1 MRKLILQ
8 LATSLDGL
16 IEGPN
21 GEFDWCFTDQDYG
34 MNEFLQQTDTI
45 FFGRKSYD
53 LFKAHIPSSDVPQE
67 ADSFWNA
74 FLSMKQYVFSR
85 NHQQEHG
92 VTYIS
97 HDIVNKVKQIK
108 AEPGKNIWLYGG
120 ASITT
125 LLMNEGLVDEL
136 MLAMHPI
143 VLGAGKPLFKDLNGR
158 VKLQLKKSVPYNTG
172 LVSLCYEVLPA
183 S

>member
-1 MRKLILQ
+1 MCKLILQ

-34 MNEFLQQTDTI
+34 MNEFLQQTDAI

-53 LFKAHIPSSDVPQE
+53 LFKAHIPSSDAPE
-67 ADSFWNA
+67 ESSFWNA

-85 NHQQEHG
+85 NPRQEQG

-97 HDIVNKVKQIK
+97 DDIVNKVKQIK

-125 LLMNEGLVDEL
+125 LLMKEGLVDEL

-143 VLGAGKPLFKDLNGR
+143 VLGAGTPLFKELNGR
-158 VKLQLKKSVPYNTG
+158 VKLQLKKSVPYDTG
-172 LVSLCYEVLPA
+172 LVSLYYEVLPA

>member
-45 FFGRKSYD
+45 FFGRKSYE
-53 LFKAHIPSSDVPQE
+53 LFKAHIPSSDAQE
-67 ADSFWNA
+67 GISFWNA

-85 NHQQEHG
+85 NPQQAQN
-92 VTYIS
+92 VAYIS
-97 HDIVNKVKQIK
+97 DDIVNKVKQIK
-108 AEPGKNIWLYGG
+108 AQPGKNIWLYGG

-143 VLGAGKPLFKDLNGR
+143 VLGAGMPLFKGLNGR
-158 VKLQLKKSVPYNTG
+158 VNLKLKKVVPYDTG
-172 LVSLCYEVLPA
+172 LLSLSYEVPPV